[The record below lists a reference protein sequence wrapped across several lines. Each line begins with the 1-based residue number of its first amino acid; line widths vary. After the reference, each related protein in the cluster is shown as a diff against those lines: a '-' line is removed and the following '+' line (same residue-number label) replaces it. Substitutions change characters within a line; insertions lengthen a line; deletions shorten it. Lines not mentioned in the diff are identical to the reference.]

1 MFECN
6 RIYIFDFNVG
16 KIMKVLINRKITGPG
31 NFIGHSGAP
40 AVSCSFKAAAG
51 YIYPLE
57 RGFIYVHKPPIH
69 IRFEEIAAVNFARS
83 GGSTRSFDFEI
94 ELKSGTV
101 HTFNSIEKEEYS
113 KLFDYIQQKKL
124 HVKNTGK
131 NDKTAYKDDFG
142 DSDNENEPDAYLER
156 VKAEARDKDSEDSG
170 SEEESTD
177 EDFQPGREDSD
188 VAEEY
193 DSNAPDSTTDEE
205 GGEGGGEKSEKKAK
219 KSKKEKKESSG
230 SSKKK
235 KDKDSNRPKRPT
247 TAFMIWMNENRE
259 NIKKDNPNLKITEIA
274 KKAGELWKDLK
285 SKSKWEEKAAKDKE
299 RYAAE
304 MKEYNEKGGAG
315 SGDEEAKK
323 SSKKRKSE
331 SLSPTK
337 KHNNSMT
344 GSGYKSKEYIS
355 EEDSSSDENDTKS
368 KKSKSVSLTFFI
380 NIEFINYFYFQ
391 EKSDEKKSKS
401 KTKEKEKAK
410 EKKKAETDGSNAEDE
425 EESFA
430 SGSEASDDE

>member
-1 MFECN
+1 
-6 RIYIFDFNVG
+6 
-16 KIMKVLINRKITGPG
+16 MKVLINRKITGPG

-69 IRFEEIAAVNFARS
+69 IRFEEIASVNFARS

-131 NDKTAYKDDFG
+131 NDKAAYKDDFG

-156 VKAEARDKDSEDSG
+156 VKAEARDKDSADSG

-205 GGEGGGEKSEKKAK
+205 GGEGGEKSEKKPK
-219 KSKKEKKESSG
+219 KDKRERKEKREG
-230 SSKKK
+230 GGGSKKK
-235 KDKDSNRPKRPT
+235 KDKDSNRPKRAT
-247 TAFMIWMNENRE
+247 TAFMIWMNETRE
-259 NIKKDNPNLKITEIA
+259 EIKKDNPNLKITEIA
-274 KKAGELWKDLK
+274 KRAGELWKELK
-285 SKSKWEEKAAKDKE
+285 DKSEWEEKAAKDKE

-315 SGDEEAKK
+315 AGSGGDDDDKK
-323 SSKKRKSE
+323 LGKKRKSE
-331 SLSPTK
+331 SPTK
-337 KHNNSMT
+337 KHSSMT

-355 EEDSSSDENDTKS
+355 EDDSSSDENDDKKS
-368 KKSKSVSLTFFI
+368 KKSKSVSLVYCFCFTL
-380 NIEFINYFYFQ
+380 
-391 EKSDEKKSKS
+391 
-401 KTKEKEKAK
+401 
-410 EKKKAETDGSNAEDE
+410 
-425 EESFA
+425 
-430 SGSEASDDE
+430 